1 MNLEQLNKKVESLK
15 QALNGFRTKIDSV
28 SIDLDK
34 ESFKLLHEE
43 AGKPTIHEPTSYASE
58 YWFVIRYDGLNV
70 FVNYKAKTVT
80 TYEAL

>member
-1 MNLEQLNKKVESLK
+1 MNLEQLNKKVEAIKEALK
-15 QALNGFRTKIDSV
+15 GFNTFNEKL

-58 YWFVIRYDGLNV
+58 YWFAIRYEGLNV

>member
-1 MNLEQLNKKVESLK
+1 MNLEQLTQKVEALK

-28 SIDLDK
+28 SIELDK

-43 AGKPTIHEPTSYASE
+43 AGKPNIHEPTNYASE
-58 YWFVIRYDGLNV
+58 YWFAIRYEGLNV

>member
-1 MNLEQLNKKVESLK
+1 MNFEQLTQKVEAIK

-28 SIDLDK
+28 SIELDK

-43 AGKPTIHEPTSYASE
+43 AGKPTIHEPKSYSSE
-58 YWFVIRYDGLNV
+58 YWFAIRYEGLNV